1 MVGVPNSQKT
11 CTQFPV
17 FRERGRERESYMY
30 IYMLRKERE
39 RSKINF
45 YIFQATAPSVLL
57 VIFTFGV
64 TFSFALGPGAIPWL
78 MVSELFQQ
86 EARPFAVSIATI
98 VNWLSNFSISLA
110 FPFMLVSYIKSLS
123 IFILLLCLPL
133 LKDYLKPYP
142 FIIFMCISAVIWI
155 FMYCYLVETKGK
167 SIEEIMTDIKTI
179 TSSTTKRFIRF
190 QLRRRDPPLGV
201 NEQSPIM

>member
-1 MVGVPNSQKT
+1 MYQIAKKHAHN
-11 CTQFPV
+11 FL
-17 FRERGRERESYMY
+17 FLEREERERELHVH
-30 IYMLRKERE
+30 IHVEEGERE

-57 VIFTFGV
+57 IIFTFGV